1 MVLYILGIIASAA
14 CGGVAYLLWRQAK
27 LEDAILETLRRLKR
41 QQPSM
46 TVVFE
51 QKEKPAVST
60 SHNEHK

>member
-1 MVLYILGIIASAA
+1 MVLYILGIIAAAA
-14 CGGVAYLLWRQAK
+14 CGGVAYLSWRQIKLEEALARAMRQAK
-27 LEDAILETLRRLKR
+27 R
-41 QQPSM
+41 QTYGV